1 MRALGLAPRE
11 IRLTGGGSRS
21 AVWRQ
26 IAADVFDCPVVC
38 PASEEGAAYGAALH
52 ALWVWGHA
60 NGAGRPIADI
70 TRDFVAM
77 DDATRVVPDP
87 EETSRY
93 RDLQAIF
100 DQAVRDLG
108 RTFTAHRRFLRGQ
121 TPEGSTGV

>member
-1 MRALGLAPRE
+1 
-11 IRLTGGGSRS
+11 
-21 AVWRQ
+21 VWRQ

-38 PASEEGAAYGAALH
+38 PAGEEGAAYGAALH

-77 DDATRVVPDP
+77 DEATRAVPDP
-87 EETSRY
+87 SVSARY
-93 RDLQAIF
+93 QALQTIF

-108 RTFTAHRRFLRGQ
+108 RTFTLHRGLLRGQ
-121 TPEGSTGV
+121 TPVGDAGV